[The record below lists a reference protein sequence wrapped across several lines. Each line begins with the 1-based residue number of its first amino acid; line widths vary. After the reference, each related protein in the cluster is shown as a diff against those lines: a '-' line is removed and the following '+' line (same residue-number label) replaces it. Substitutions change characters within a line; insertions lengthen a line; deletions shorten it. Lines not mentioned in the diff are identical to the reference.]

1 MAFSGDPHSI
11 PYSIPTSWITVMTRL
26 SFTRELICM
35 EVVCVVRSVTCRV
48 QVLRANEWLW
58 SGHPSSAILQVEGV
72 RSRTEWK
79 HHAVSDCAV
88 PKVLSVLGLG
98 CLFHTRNSTVTIS
111 SAPSFREQ
119 TDTLSH
125 TCTSQSPCS
134 CDTSASCTC
143 RSSRR
148 VVASSFSASYQ
159 LKSWLSPF
167 LSLLLCMCLLN
178 VCYPSAFVSIF
189 VGSLFHSLMEA

>member
-11 PYSIPTSWITVMTRL
+11 PYSIPTLWITVMTRL

-88 PKVLSVLGLG
+88 PELLSVLGLG

-111 SAPSFREQ
+111 STPSFREQ

-125 TCTSQSPCS
+125 TCTFRYSYSWRSTLTPVL
-134 CDTSASCTC
+134 TYRPFWKWTIPMNSAH
-143 RSSRR
+143 R
-148 VVASSFSASYQ
+148 VLQ
-159 LKSWLSPF
+159 
-167 LSLLLCMCLLN
+167 
-178 VCYPSAFVSIF
+178 
-189 VGSLFHSLMEA
+189 E